1 MAFFPAFERNNMFN
15 LDQAILEWRRQMLA
29 ADIKSPVPLDELE
42 SHLRDEIEQQV
53 KSGLSEAEAF
63 KTAIQKIGRAHLVQ
77 HEFKK
82 IESRWEGLERK
93 LTEILLVAGPVL
105 ASLSMGRSVLLNRD
119 MTPGQ
124 KMSCLAGFAMFTLLV
139 WGGRLGYRVFP
150 VIRARR
156 MRNAIGISTFVL
168 LLVLFFVVL
177 QRHEYTVG
185 QLPVAVVW
193 GWVAPMGAWAG
204 LYCGIETA
212 ARKKLALPGL

>member
-1 MAFFPAFERNNMFN
+1 M
-15 LDQAILEWRRQMLA
+15 
-29 ADIKSPVPLDELE
+29 PLDELE

-82 IESRWEGLERK
+82 VESRWEGLEWK
-93 LTEILLVAGPVL
+93 LTEILLVVGPVL
-105 ASLSMGRSVLLNRD
+105 ASLGMGRSVLLNRG

-124 KMSCLAGFAMFTLLV
+124 KMSCLAAFATFTLLV

-168 LLVLFFVVL
+168 LLVLFLVVL
-177 QRHEYTVG
+177 QRHDYTVG

-193 GWVAPMGAWAG
+193 GWVTPMGAWAG

>member
-1 MAFFPAFERNNMFN
+1 MFN
-15 LDQAILEWRRQMLA
+15 LDEAILEWRRQMLA

-42 SHLRDEIEQQV
+42 THLRDEIEQQA
-53 KSGLSEAEAF
+53 KSGVSGADAF
-63 KTAIQKIGRAHLVQ
+63 KAAVEKIGHGASSPKRIQ
-77 HEFKK
+77 
-82 IESRWEGLERK
+82 ESGTKMGGAGAK
-93 LTEILLVAGPVL
+93 LAEILLAVGPVL
-105 ASLSMGRSVLLNRD
+105 ASLGMGSAVLLNRG

-124 KMSCLAGFAMFTLLV
+124 KMSCLAAFATFTLLV

-168 LLVLFFVVL
+168 LLVLFLVVL
-177 QRHEYTVG
+177 QWHDYTVG

-193 GWVAPMGAWAG
+193 GWVTPMGAWAG

-212 ARKKLALPGL
+212 ARKKVALPGL